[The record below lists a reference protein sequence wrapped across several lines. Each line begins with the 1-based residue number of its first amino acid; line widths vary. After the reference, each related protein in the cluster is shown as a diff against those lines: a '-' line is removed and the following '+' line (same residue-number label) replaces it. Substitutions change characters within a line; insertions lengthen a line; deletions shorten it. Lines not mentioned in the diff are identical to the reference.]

1 VKIIASLLLT
11 ALFAAGPRPRFQS
24 PIETSARLF
33 LSNFAAGRFQE
44 ATRDFNDDLRPV
56 VTTAMLAD
64 MKRQFDQQVG
74 AFLSVTDARQHMQ
87 QQGYRTIEMTARF
100 SKSAVS
106 VVVTFDQLD
115 RIASINTNPIAPPA
129 ADPAL
134 ESAARTLLANFVA
147 GRYEEAAKTF
157 DETISKQ
164 LPPSAL
170 ANLAASVADTFGTYQ
185 SVTAVKQNANPPY
198 RVIELTL
205 VYSKRLVSFRV
216 AFDLQNRVAG
226 LQLSPVVGQP

>member
-11 ALFAAGPRPRFQS
+11 ALFAAGPKPRFQS

-64 MKRQFDQQVG
+64 MKKQFDQQVG
-74 AFLSVTDARQHMQ
+74 TFLSITDAHQRT
-87 QQGYRTIEMTARF
+87 QQGFRAVELNARF
-100 SKSAVS
+100 SKSPVS

-115 RIASINTNPIAPPA
+115 RIASINATPTPPPA
-129 ADPAL
+129 VDPEL
-134 ESAARTLLANFVA
+134 EAAARTLLANFVA
-147 GRYEEAAKTF
+147 GRF
-157 DETISKQ
+157 DEAEKAFNETIRTQ

-170 ANLAASVADTFGTYQ
+170 ANLATSVADTFGTYQ
-185 SVTAVKQNANPPY
+185 AVNSVKQNSNPPY
-198 RVIELTL
+198 RVIEMTL
-205 VYSKRLVSFRV
+205 AYTKRTASFRV
-216 AFDLQNRVAG
+216 AFDLKNRVAG
-226 LQLSPVVGQP
+226 LQLSPAPGQP

>member
-1 VKIIASLLLT
+1 MKLIASLLLI
-11 ALFAAGPRPRFQS
+11 ALFAAGPQPRFQT

-64 MKRQFDQQVG
+64 MKKQFDQQVG
-74 AFLSVTDARQHMQ
+74 TFLSVTGAHQRM
-87 QQGYRTIEMTARF
+87 QQGYRAIELSARF
-100 SKSAVS
+100 SKSPVS

-115 RIASINTNPIAPPA
+115 RIASINATPLAPPA
-129 ADPAL
+129 VDPAL

-147 GRYEEAAKTF
+147 GRYDEAENAF
-157 DETISKQ
+157 NETIRKQ

-170 ANLAASVADTFGTYQ
+170 ANLATSVTGTFGTYQ
-185 SVTAVKQNANPPY
+185 SVTAVTQSANPPY
-198 RVIELTL
+198 RVIDMTL
-205 VYSKRLVSFRV
+205 AYSKRPVSFRV

-226 LQLSPVVGQP
+226 MQLSPVAGQP